1 MYFWTVL
8 SHLPSSIKA
17 TWKFCS
23 WVQNILQYPQYK
35 NWDIHPEFG
44 AWKKTTELLNE
55 IEYLKVSWERAKS
68 NQICLQRITSL
79 SLQQLHRKK
88 ESKHNR
94 WSHASNEVISLHKKT
109 CDQLEMAGE
118 IVILHCSII
127 SSVQSGSS
135 KYPSPKWGYNFCP
148 HDFPWPS
155 VQDTAVS
162 NICNFLL
169 L

>member
-1 MYFWTVL
+1 MEILFLSAKYLTV
-8 SHLPSSIKA
+8 PTI
-17 TWKFCS
+17 
-23 WVQNILQYPQYK
+23 Q
-35 NWDIHPEFG
+35 
-44 AWKKTTELLNE
+44 ELRHSPW
-55 IEYLKVSWERAKS
+55 IWGLKENHRAPKRDWIFKGKLRKSKVKS
-68 NQICLQRITSL
+68 NMPSAYHIPLIATTTQ
-79 SLQQLHRKK
+79 KK

-135 KYPSPKWGYNFCP
+135 KYLSPKWGYNFCP